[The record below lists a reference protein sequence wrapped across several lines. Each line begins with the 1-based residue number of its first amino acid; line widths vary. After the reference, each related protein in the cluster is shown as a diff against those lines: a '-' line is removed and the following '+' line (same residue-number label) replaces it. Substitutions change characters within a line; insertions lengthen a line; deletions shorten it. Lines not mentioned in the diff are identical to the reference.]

1 MNIEIRQYK
10 DDDLE
15 DLLIVWEK
23 ASRIAHPFM
32 DDAFFYQERH
42 NIPNLYLPNADTWVA
57 CSNHKV
63 IGFIALI
70 GSEVGGFFVDPD
82 HHGKGAGKMLMDKAQ
97 DLHADLVLDVFKEN
111 GVGRRFYDR
120 YGFEFQE
127 EKVWE
132 PTGDLLLR
140 LAFSPAQRKLR

>member
-1 MNIEIRQYK
+1 MNVEIRHYK

-15 DLLIVWEK
+15 DLLIAWEK
-23 ASRIAHPFM
+23 ASRVAHPFM
-32 DDAFFYQERH
+32 NDAFIDQERE

-57 CSNHKV
+57 CANQKV

-70 GSEVGGFFVDPD
+70 GCEVGGFFVDPD
-82 HHGKGAGKMLMDKAQ
+82 HHGNGAGKMLMDKAQ
-97 DLHADLVLDVFKEN
+97 HLHGDLVLDVFKEN
-111 GVGRRFYDR
+111 TLGRRFYDR

-140 LAFSPAQRKLR
+140 LAFSPE